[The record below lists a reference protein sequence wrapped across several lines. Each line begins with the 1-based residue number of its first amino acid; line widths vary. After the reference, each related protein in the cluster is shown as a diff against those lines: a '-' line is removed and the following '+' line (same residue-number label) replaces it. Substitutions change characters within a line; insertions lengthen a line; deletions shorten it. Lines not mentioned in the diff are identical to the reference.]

1 MVTLFGVM
9 QALVSF
15 IGDDG
20 DMIRSIHTHGT
31 LFVFL
36 IKGPIML
43 ACVCKT
49 RESVAQITVQLK

>member
-1 MVTLFGVM
+1 M

-15 IGDDG
+15 VGDDG
-20 DMIRSIHTHGT
+20 DAIRSMHAKGT

-36 IKGPIML
+36 TKGPIIL